1 MTSRGLCFRPSKQL
15 SEVGIIGKR
24 RTCRRKDKPSND

>member
-1 MTSRGLCFRPSKQL
+1 MTSRGLCFRPSEQI

-24 RTCRRKDKPSND
+24 RTRRREDNPSND